1 MRRVQKFAGIK
12 VKEVKMVLEKENS
25 TEKVKE
31 CKQILAEYEKSVR
44 SVPGYSKITLNGPQG
59 TVSSVTVRSVDMPH

>member
-1 MRRVQKFAGIK
+1 
-12 VKEVKMVLEKENS
+12 MVLEKENS